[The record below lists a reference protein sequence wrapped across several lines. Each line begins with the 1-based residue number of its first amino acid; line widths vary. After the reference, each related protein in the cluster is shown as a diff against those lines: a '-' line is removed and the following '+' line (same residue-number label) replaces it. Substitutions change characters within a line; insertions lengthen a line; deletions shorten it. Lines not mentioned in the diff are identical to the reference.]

1 MIKLRNFWVALA
13 IGCAFSMGTT
23 SCGDDDDE
31 DEPKQE
37 VNNVV
42 TPTEAGDLMKDI
54 VKKSEEKGSNILA
67 QATSMTKD
75 QLVNLAETIIEYNN
89 NKKWKKECKI

>member
-67 QATSMTKD
+67 QATSMTQHPLEPRD
-75 QLVNLAETIIEYNN
+75 GREAGWYADLL
-89 NKKWKKECKI
+89 

>member
-89 NKKWKKECKI
+89 N